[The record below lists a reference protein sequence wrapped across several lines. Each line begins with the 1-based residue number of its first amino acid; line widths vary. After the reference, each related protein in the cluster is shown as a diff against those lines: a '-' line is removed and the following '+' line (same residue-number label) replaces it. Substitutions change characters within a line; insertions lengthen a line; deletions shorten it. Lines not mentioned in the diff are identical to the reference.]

1 MFVYLMFVC
10 LKFPIFFVL
19 CVPLFGEIFIE
30 MKVLINA
37 GKDDQMATHN
47 IKLSSFVLI
56 FQSYTHHLKMKIC
69 CVGKTYSYEFIQNRT
84 IVATYNM
91 FI

>member
-37 GKDDQMATHN
+37 GKDDQMATYN
-47 IKLSSFVLI
+47 IKLSSLVLI
-56 FQSYTHHLKMKIC
+56 F
-69 CVGKTYSYEFIQNRT
+69 
-84 IVATYNM
+84 
-91 FI
+91 

>member
-37 GKDDQMATHN
+37 GKDDQIATYN
-47 IKLSSFVLI
+47 IKLSSLVLI
-56 FQSYTHHLKMKIC
+56 ILHAPFENENMVCWKILLIVIYTNH
-69 CVGKTYSYEFIQNRT
+69 T
-84 IVATYNM
+84 IGR
-91 FI
+91 I